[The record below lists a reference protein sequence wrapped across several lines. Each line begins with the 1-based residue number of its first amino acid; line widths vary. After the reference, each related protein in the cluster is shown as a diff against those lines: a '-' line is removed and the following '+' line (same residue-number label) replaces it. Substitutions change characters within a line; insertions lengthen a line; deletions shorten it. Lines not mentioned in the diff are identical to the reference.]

1 MQVSIDTKIAS
12 MLWDIPE
19 TRRKE
24 ITQRI
29 IQAPVETFGHDDQLF
44 IKALSSLNWY
54 ELNQL
59 VGKQNLMALL
69 TDSIIKKL
77 FPRQRQL
84 YYINA
89 RRLLSKY
96 SVSASGQSA

>member
-1 MQVSIDTKIAS
+1 MADIKIKINA
-12 MLWDIPE
+12 MLWDKPE
-19 TRRKE
+19 TRRSE
-24 ITQRI
+24 ITQKI
-29 IQAPVETFGHDDQLF
+29 LQTPVETFGHDDQLF

-96 SVSASGQSA
+96 SVSTPGQSS